1 VSEPDDGQ
9 LLAVAQEAARAAASV
24 LLDCQGRVTGA
35 VQTKSTPTDPVTE
48 ADVAAEE
55 AIRRVISERRPD
67 DSVVGEEGEER
78 AGSSGLRWIVD
89 PLDGTVNYIYGNPL
103 WCVSVACEGH
113 AGVVYDPVGK
123 ECFTAPAGGTP
134 ELNGAGIAPTMVTD
148 LGRCLLATGFGYDA
162 EVRRGQAATVARLLP
177 VVRDIRR
184 GGSAALDLAWL
195 AAGRCDAYFERGVK
209 EWDVAAGRII
219 CEAAGLE
226 VRELEP
232 AGDLPAGLMACAP
245 GMADE
250 LQALLV

>member
-9 LLAVAQEAARAAASV
+9 LLAIAREAAQAAAAV
-24 LLDCQGRVTGA
+24 LLGYRGRVAGD

-55 AIRRVISERRPD
+55 AIRRVLSERRPE
-67 DSVVGEEGEER
+67 DSVVGEEGDER

-103 WCVSVACEGH
+103 WCVSVACDGH
-113 AGVVYDPVGK
+113 AGVVYDPVGE
-123 ECFTAPAGGTP
+123 ECFTAPAGGPP
-134 ELNGAGIAPTMVTD
+134 ELNGAGISPTMVTD
-148 LGRCLLATGFGYDA
+148 LDRCLVATGFGYDD
-162 EVRRGQAATVARLLP
+162 EVRRGQAETIARLLP
-177 VVRDIRR
+177 LVRDIRR

-226 VRELEP
+226 FRQLEP
-232 AGDLPAGLMACAP
+232 TGGKPAGVMACAP
-245 GMADE
+245 GLADE
-250 LQALLV
+250 LQGLLT

>member
-1 VSEPDDGQ
+1 MSEPDDGQ

>member
-1 VSEPDDGQ
+1 MSEPDDGQ

-250 LQALLV
+250 LQALLA

>member
-24 LLDCQGRVTGA
+24 LLDCQGRVAGA

>member
-250 LQALLV
+250 LQALLA

>member
-1 VSEPDDGQ
+1 MSEPDDGQ

-24 LLDCQGRVTGA
+24 LLDCQGRVAGA

-184 GGSAALDLAWL
+184 GGSAALDLSWL

-232 AGDLPAGLMACAP
+232 AGDLPAGVMACAP

-250 LQALLV
+250 LQALLA

>member
-1 VSEPDDGQ
+1 MSEPDDGQ
-9 LLAVAQEAARAAASV
+9 LLAVAREAAQAAASV
-24 LLDCQGRVTGA
+24 LLDYRGRVAGA

-67 DSVVGEEGEER
+67 DSVVGEEGDER

-103 WCVSVACEGH
+103 WCVSVACYGH
-113 AGVVYDPVGK
+113 AGVVYDPVGD
-123 ECFTAPAGGTP
+123 ECFTATAGGPP
-134 ELNGAGIAPTMVTD
+134 ELNDAGVAPTMVTD
-148 LGRCLLATGFGYDA
+148 LDRCLVATGFGYDA
-162 EVRRGQAATVARLLP
+162 EVRRGQAETVAKLLP
-177 VVRDIRR
+177 LVRDIRR

-209 EWDVAAGRII
+209 EWNVAAGRII
-219 CEAAGLE
+219 CQAAGLE

-232 AGDLPAGLMACAP
+232 ADGLPAGVMACAP
-245 GMADE
+245 GLADE
-250 LQALLV
+250 LEALLA

>member
-184 GGSAALDLAWL
+184 GGSAALDLSWL

-232 AGDLPAGLMACAP
+232 AGDLPAGVMACAP

-250 LQALLV
+250 LQALLA